1 MTPLYKIVKI
11 ETNDKVTIEPR
22 VIRTHTIFALY
33 EIIRL
38 ATQQPLKE
46 PFRSLKLYLEN
57 MPKRKKLLKRYAK
70 WVMFLA
76 PLIFLYEVAA
86 QNLSPSLDYE
96 KIEKALTTIDLFE
109 LRRYE
114 TVLNEQLN
122 RRSSPSRYLLY
133 FYLGKIHLRTAL
145 YYESTSKE
153 SKTLT
158 EASEYLI
165 NQARDQFKRMAREND
180 DFSDGYV
187 YLAMAY
193 AQKIKYVGY
202 PTLLRYDKRVD
213 ENIKKALEKDPN
225 NPMAYLVKGIQAM
238 YKPPDHGGGVDKS
251 IPLLLKSVTLDPAF
265 HEGYYWLAR
274 AYAQD
279 SFKGKDEK
287 KSKAYLSK
295 ALELSPDDYFYQLGL
310 TPDVQIPEYK
320 TGKKERRQ

>member
-1 MTPLYKIVKI
+1 MIK
-11 ETNDKVTIEPR
+11 
-22 VIRTHTIFALY
+22 
-33 EIIRL
+33 
-38 ATQQPLKE
+38 Q
-46 PFRSLKLYLEN
+46 
-57 MPKRKKLLKRYAK
+57 KKLLKRYAK
-70 WVMFLA
+70 WAMFLV
-76 PLIFLYEVAA
+76 PLIFLSEVAA

-96 KIEKALTTIDLFE
+96 KLEKALTTIDLFD

-114 TVLNEQLN
+114 TILKERLNQK
-122 RRSSPSRYLLY
+122 SSQNRYLY
-133 FYLGKIHLRTAL
+133 NFYLGKIHLRTAL
-145 YYESTSKE
+145 YYESTSKD

-165 NQARDQFKRMAREND
+165 NQARDQFKRVAREND

-225 NPMAYLVKGIQAM
+225 NPIAYLVKGIQAM

-310 TPDVQIPEYK
+310 TPDIQIPEYK
-320 TGKKERRQ
+320 TGKKE